1 MRFLHDTNGG
11 ELMSGNE
18 RRRDGAF
25 DFDRH
30 HHHTAHLINMNQ
42 VVTERLPIEIW
53 ENIFSYATASSL
65 LPFTE
70 NGELASSLIDT
81 MDLFPE
87 SCDAFKKYRDDT
99 QVTVECLRLVCRSW
113 ACILQRM
120 ANEFT
125 YTDLVRYCF
134 PSQSMGYTAYLW
146 AGGAPNCRTPR
157 NPHSC
162 TCRDPPWRP
171 QRQGSSEYN
180 EENMLVICSSSLK
193 ILVWAV
199 EQLDPPP
206 GILANLRAFSLYTRN
221 ISSKFSLQQLFSSA
235 PHLSHLHLQITNT
248 NPVILSEEV
257 LATSLLWL
265 SLATDTPLLFLHYPR
280 FMPWVFPRLR
290 TFRITGRITSKYEPG
305 LETFLSRHARTLIEL
320 DIDTLKC
327 YRQSFTST
335 SVMSLSLWNICPNVE
350 TLRLGKKMTAEL
362 IEKYAHSGQKVPDVA
377 IPRLTLI
384 VDPAYGMSEA
394 FLETCTL
401 LNKFI
406 NLKKVIHSKSWQEVK
421 IRDNSV
427 GLKSGEGLKRRAE
440 DLLEKFERLGILIVD
455 RFQEPLLKFL
465 HRIVE
470 RPELFSFVN

>member
-1 MRFLHDTNGG
+1 
-11 ELMSGNE
+11 MSGNE

-25 DFDRH
+25 DFDHH

-42 VVTERLPIEIW
+42 IVTERLPIEIW

-87 SCDAFKKYRDDT
+87 SCDVFKKYRDDT

-125 YTDLVRYCF
+125 YTDLRTSGPEVR
-134 PSQSMGYTAYLW
+134 PIAVLPEIHTRAL
-146 AGGAPNCRTPR
+146 AEIHLGG
-157 NPHSC
+157 
-162 TCRDPPWRP
+162 
-171 QRQGSSEYN
+171 
-180 EENMLVICSSSLK
+180 LK
-193 ILVWAV
+193 
-199 EQLDPPP
+199 
-206 GILANLRAFSLYTRN
+206 G
-221 ISSKFSLQQLFSSA
+221 K
-235 PHLSHLHLQITNT
+235 ITNT